1 MYDFKSQQNFEIW
14 KDKIPQKI
22 DSLKSRLGG
31 AIDFQ
36 KSDLDVIQALGNW
49 ILESFENISDIKSSP
64 DIWDEL
70 SCFLGEVYKAK
81 IDGFWDIN
89 LDPNNKSDVYFSV
102 PVVCKEPPV
111 TCPSRTITTH
121 ISRKNPDFLIE
132 SVKKQ
137 MKRFGKL

>member
-49 ILESFENISDIKSSP
+49 ILESFENISDIKSS
-64 DIWDEL
+64 L
-70 SCFLGEVYKAK
+70 
-81 IDGFWDIN
+81 
-89 LDPNNKSDVYFSV
+89 
-102 PVVCKEPPV
+102 
-111 TCPSRTITTH
+111 
-121 ISRKNPDFLIE
+121 KNQ
-132 SVKKQ
+132 KKLH
-137 MKRFGKL
+137 KK